1 MSGNIPEII
10 MPSEDEDAK
19 ITASIADDPDDFELD
34 EEWFAQAKPTAEV
47 LPYMLHR
54 KSGGAL
60 VTLDLDI
67 IKHFQSKGP
76 DWLVQINRTLRN
88 HMESEVEG

>member
-1 MSGNIPEII
+1 MSGNISEII
-10 MPSEDEDAK
+10 MPSEEEDAE

-47 LPYMLHR
+47 LPNMLNG

-67 IKHFQSKGP
+67 IKHFQSQGP
-76 DWLVQINRTLRN
+76 DWLVQINRALRK
-88 HMESEVEG
+88 HMETEKKG